1 MELMNNK
8 YNIKNDTNVQTYI
21 YFKPESSLFDPIK
34 DNRNKYWLK
43 FEGDN
48 TFKVYPNSND
58 VDRDDDTTLQTIYEN
73 SYKNIADYIYRL
85 TTNSKTLC
93 KNLPDYVGLK
103 TFYYA
108 DAIVIVGSSNG
119 ILPNGNIFGFA
130 LININD
136 PDYTPN
142 SIHIDVICSH
152 TGIQGAGHILIN
164 AIEYIGRKLLMSQIY
179 LTSVPEA
186 YGFYKKYGFV
196 NTSKDVNCNLV
207 CTMRKYLNRKKGGK
221 KTRKTSTKRT
231 KRTKRTKTRKI

>member
-1 MELMNNK
+1 
-8 YNIKNDTNVQTYI
+8 
-21 YFKPESSLFDPIK
+21 LFDPIK
-34 DNRNKYWLK
+34 GNRNKYWLK
-43 FEGDN
+43 FEDDTN
-48 TFKVYPNSND
+48 YKVYPDGND
-58 VDRDDDTTLQTIYEN
+58 VDRDDDTTLQTLYEN
-73 SYKNIADYIYRL
+73 SYKHIADYIYRL

-207 CTMRKYLNRKKGGK
+207 CTMRKYLNTSGGRNTK
-221 KTRKTSTKRT
+221 TRNTKTRKTKTRK
-231 KRTKRTKTRKI
+231 TKTRKRKQACRKR